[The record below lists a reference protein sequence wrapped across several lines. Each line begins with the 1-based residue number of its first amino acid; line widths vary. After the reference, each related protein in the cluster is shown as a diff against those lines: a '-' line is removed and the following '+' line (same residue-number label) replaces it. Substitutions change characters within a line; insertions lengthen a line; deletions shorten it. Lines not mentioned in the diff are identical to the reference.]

1 MLRTAATYASINIH
15 LSISNF
21 LILGQNLIQTLIRQ
35 TPPVYILQSSISHTL
50 SELSVLTMYSICA
63 SAILG
68 SSNLAPD

>member
-35 TPPVYILQSSISHTL
+35 TPPIYTLQSSISLSLSLRTL
-50 SELSVLTMYSICA
+50 SVDDVLNMRLS
-63 SAILG
+63 
-68 SSNLAPD
+68 SSW